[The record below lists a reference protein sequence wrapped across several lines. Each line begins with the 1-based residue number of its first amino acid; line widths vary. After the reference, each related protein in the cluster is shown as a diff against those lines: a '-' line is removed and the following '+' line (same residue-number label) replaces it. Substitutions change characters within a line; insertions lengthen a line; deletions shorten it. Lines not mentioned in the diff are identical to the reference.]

1 MGDSWN
7 AYRAYADKVQ
17 RDNVE
22 PAKVFADLPKEAV
35 HRDRQVKFVEVGH
48 VWDLPDGSVAETGI
62 KSIYPV
68 HYVWNSEAD
77 RNGYRRALPLNL
89 WLHA

>member
-17 RDNVE
+17 CDNVE

-35 HRDRQVKFVEVGH
+35 HRDRQVKFVEAGH
-48 VWDLPDGSVAETGI
+48 VWDLPDGRVAETGI
-62 KSIYPV
+62 KSVYPV
-68 HYVWNSEAD
+68 HYVWSSETE
-77 RNGYRRALPLNL
+77 RQSYRRALPLNL
-89 WLHA
+89 WLYA